1 MLAVEILK
9 QFLSRP
15 ESQTL
20 TRKQNHS
27 SKPIALQ
34 MKGCNKRRKVCT
46 TFNSSLMYIS
56 NHLVNDSPDNKLS
69 PDIPNLKKI
78 KTSLRIDHAV
88 LYLYINN
95 ILKVQIRVLGRQDRN
110 NLNNI
115 KRGILT
121 ISLA

>member
-1 MLAVEILK
+1 
-9 QFLSRP
+9 
-15 ESQTL
+15 
-20 TRKQNHS
+20 
-27 SKPIALQ
+27 
-34 MKGCNKRRKVCT
+34 
-46 TFNSSLMYIS
+46 MYIS